1 MNLAFRNFLRTN
13 ELYNCGFEVVSKK
26 FDSFSPLTWENFYS
40 SIEGVQGANN
50 EKSYINK
57 YSASGLEKHLLNHLS
72 SAADL
77 NMRGD
82 NVGRDMIIKNYTY
95 DLAVAHLFEIKL
107 RSDLF
112 DESYSEELILS
123 GHLPNNGIT
132 DTHPELFKLS
142 KKDYLSEV
150 SELYNLHSMNEL
162 RVRGKILGQDFEIS
176 NCPEICDKSGED
188 ILYSMPT
195 SKIEGVEGNFGLSV
209 PIYCSPIFI
218 LPNKLNYFKDTTNA
232 RQVFPLAC
240 VPEFC
245 DIMDR
250 KVKVYREKLTG
261 EVSPSSQAV
270 RDAVLD
276 VKNFAR
282 YLL

>member
-1 MNLAFRNFLRTN
+1 MGFDFRDFLRTN
-13 ELYNCGFEVVSKK
+13 ELYNSIFEIISKK
-26 FDSFSPLTWENFYS
+26 FDSVSPLTWENFYS
-40 SIEGVQGANN
+40 DIDGVQGVEV
-50 EKSYINK
+50 EKGYIRS

-77 NMRGD
+77 NMCGD
-82 NVGRDMIIKNYTY
+82 SVGRDLIIKNYTY
-95 DLAVAHLFEIKL
+95 DLAVAQLFGLKL

-112 DESYSEELILS
+112 EENYSHELILS
-123 GHLPNNGIT
+123 GHLPNNGVM
-132 DTHPELFKLS
+132 DTNPEIFYLS
-142 KKDYLSEV
+142 KKDYSNEV
-150 SELYNLHSMNEL
+150 SKLYNLHSMNEL
-162 RVRGKILGQDFEIS
+162 RVRGKVLGQDFDIS
-176 NCPEICDKSGED
+176 NCPDICLETGED

-195 SKIEGVEGNFGLSV
+195 SKLEGVTNNFGLSV

-245 DIMDR
+245 EIMENN
-250 KVKVYREKLTG
+250 VKLYRTKLTG
-261 EVSPSSQAV
+261 EINPDSQAV
-270 RDAVLD
+270 RGAVLNVD
-276 VKNFAR
+276 NFAE